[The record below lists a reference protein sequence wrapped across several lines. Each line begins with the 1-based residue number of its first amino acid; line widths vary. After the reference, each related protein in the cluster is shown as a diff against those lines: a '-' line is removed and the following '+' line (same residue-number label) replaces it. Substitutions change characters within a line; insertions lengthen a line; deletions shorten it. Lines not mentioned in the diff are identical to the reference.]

1 MLQDDAR
8 QTIKFVSW
16 VIGLIIV
23 AFLASIAIFYYAG
36 SRSRGNDQ
44 KVTQLATSKT
54 PIRKIQN
61 YYHLNRGTSSYAI
74 AGTNNKGKQY
84 YFIYLPNSKKA
95 YLYPAAKGI
104 TESKIKNKFKSIHT
118 DATINNINLGW
129 YKGEAVWEVAYKKQN
144 GNLGYTLYEFK
155 NGNDI
160 SEVDNL

>member
-1 MLQDDAR
+1 M
-8 QTIKFVSW
+8 
-16 VIGLIIV
+16 
-23 AFLASIAIFYYAG
+23 
-36 SRSRGNDQ
+36 
-44 KVTQLATSKT
+44 
-54 PIRKIQN
+54 
-61 YYHLNRGTSSYAI
+61 
-74 AGTNNKGKQY
+74 
-84 YFIYLPNSKKA
+84 PNSKTA

-129 YKGEAVWEVAYKKQN
+129 YKGEAVWKVAYKKQN